1 MILSPAELA
10 YVDSLGL
17 CITEECDG
25 CGKLLNQTVR
35 YTITQK
41 PEVDCSVECR
51 DFASFGDRREVSKHA
66 GKRRCANCGGSW
78 QTKKRGAVYRDDVCR
93 KRPTRTGV
101 PPDPTNPGIDREVI
115 EVAGWR
121 GPSGLRFSYG
131 AYRRAE
137 LKLCASLR
145 PSYPEHNTSSLRCRG
160 GPRGRPAERET
171 FHRNDSTCSGGLCPP
186 RSHPSPVRQLT
197 DTLPPGERGG
207 GEGVGRRSPGF
218 L

>member
-17 CITEECDG
+17 YITEECDG

-41 PEVDCSVECR
+41 PEVDCSAECR
-51 DFASFGDRREVSKHA
+51 DFAFFGDRREVSKHA
-66 GKRRCANCGGSW
+66 GKRRCANCGGSL
-78 QTKKRGAVYRDDVCR
+78 QTKKRGAVYWDDVCR

-101 PPDPTNPGIDREVI
+101 PRDPTNPGLDREVI

-121 GPSGLRFSYG
+121 GPLGLRFSYG

-145 PSYPEHNTSSLRCRG
+145 NARWPFWGVAVIRHMSPSNFWHDSLPEISFPKAATVQV
-160 GPRGRPAERET
+160 
-171 FHRNDSTCSGGLCPP
+171 LCT
-186 RSHPSPVRQLT
+186 R
-197 DTLPPGERGG
+197 GERLIKT
-207 GEGVGRRSPGF
+207 SADLSTPG
-218 L
+218 